1 MKATYCHSLIRVLF
15 IAALFLSA
23 PAVKATPVR
32 FVQNNSNSRSLSSL
46 SGPERSIQIRGQ
58 TRGLSMMLVLK
69 NGKDEINF
77 IKPRKNYRTK
87 VLSTQ
92 F

>member
-1 MKATYCHSLIRVLF
+1 MKTTYCYGLMGVLF
-15 IAALFLSA
+15 IAALVLSA
-23 PAVKATPVR
+23 SVARATPAR
-32 FVQNNSNSRSLSSL
+32 FVQNNLNSRGLSSL
-46 SGPERSIQIRGQ
+46 SGPEGSIKIRGQ

-77 IKPRKNYRTK
+77 IKPRKDYHTK